1 MGKHTSNN
9 TTRATRLQAVAA
21 ATQAIVQGVR
31 VAARNARK
39 QAAQASKQQAYMLAV
54 QQLATQYGVPVPNTL
69 SVRAVA
75 GAQKHAPSTVQG
87 ACSVV
92 RAWVAANPTA
102 TRAQAL
108 QHFAGTIN
116 PATVSTQFAAA
127 RKTLALVLPQAN

>member
-1 MGKHTSNN
+1 MGKHN
-9 TTRATRLQAVAA
+9 TPNTRSARIAAVQAAHNTIALQVRSTQRAARVQA
-21 ATQAIVQGVR
+21 ATIA
-31 VAARNARK
+31 N
-39 QAAQASKQQAYMLAV
+39 QQAYMLAV

-87 ACSVV
+87 ACGIV

-108 QHFAGTIN
+108 QHFAGSIN
-116 PATVSTQFAAA
+116 PATVSTQYAAA